1 MADFASRSF
10 GQPSNWHCP
19 NDSSFGLAFNT
30 LFPLPKQN
38 TWTVFCPSNAICMRV
53 ISLLRMRHSTLD
65 EWRRIPLIGQT
76 NGKIGAPMSTLWEWT
91 QVCNS
96 RGLQNGSGSS
106 QDTPPAQEHVSTAG
120 KRSQSSN
127 GIFGSHGCWADD
139 HVGARE
145 KPHQSKWLVQP
156 LTTSATDA

>member
-38 TWTVFCPSNAICMRV
+38 TWTVFRPSNAICMRV

-106 QDTPPAQEHVSTAG
+106 LDTPPAQEQDSTAEEDKSKLRRFLQLSRPLG
-120 KRSQSSN
+120 RQSRWSTR
-127 GIFGSHGCWADD
+127 DT
-139 HVGARE
+139 
-145 KPHQSKWLVQP
+145 PSK
-156 LTTSATDA
+156 